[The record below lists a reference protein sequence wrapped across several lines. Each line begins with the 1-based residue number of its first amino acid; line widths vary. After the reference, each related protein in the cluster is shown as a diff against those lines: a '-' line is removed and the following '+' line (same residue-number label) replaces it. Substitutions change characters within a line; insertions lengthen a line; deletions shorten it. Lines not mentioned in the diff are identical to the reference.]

1 MIMVKLTTERRA
13 LAKTVTWRIL
23 AVIETIVVALI
34 FTRSIEISLG
44 IGTVEVIL
52 KTIMYYLH
60 ERAWDRVGLETELVS

>member
-1 MIMVKLTTERRA
+1 M
-13 LAKTVTWRIL
+13 TWRIF
-23 AVIETIVVALI
+23 AVLGTIVVALI

-60 ERAWDRVGLETELVS
+60 ERAWDRVGLVTETEMSNSSTPQSL